1 MMGGEI
7 EVHSAPGEGS
17 RFAFELRFA
26 LQPEAAS
33 SPASGP
39 APVSA
44 QAQPGSL
51 RGAHLLL
58 VEDNAINREIAEALL
73 EGEGVTLSVACNG
86 QEALDLLEHE
96 RYDGVLMDCEM
107 PVLDGYEATRRL
119 RRRPDCQ
126 ALPVIAMTASALEGD
141 REKALAAG
149 MNDHIVKPID
159 VDDMLATLARWVRP
173 LSPPRDRD

>member
-1 MMGGEI
+1 
-7 EVHSAPGEGS
+7 
-17 RFAFELRFA
+17 
-26 LQPEAAS
+26 
-33 SPASGP
+33 
-39 APVSA
+39 VSA
-44 QAQPGSL
+44 QAQVGSL